1 LHGKKNIRKNSVYA
15 DQRKTAKKLNY
26 KNQEVRS
33 KKDEVNNNSLFL
45 FLLSSIIYKKM
56 KTAYIVKA
64 YRTAVGKAPKGVF
77 RFKRPDELAAETIQ
91 FMMNELPDFD
101 KRRIDDVMVGN
112 AMPEAEQGL
121 NMGRLISLMGL
132 KIEDVPGVT
141 VNRYCASGL
150 ETIGM
155 ATAKI
160 QSGMADCIIAGGAES
175 MSFIPMGGYKPTP
188 DYAVAKAGNE
198 DYYWGMGLTA
208 EAVAQQYNI
217 SREDQDEF
225 AFNSHMK
232 ALKAQ
237 SEGKFDK
244 QIVPITIEQ
253 TFINENG
260 KKETKSYIVNKD
272 EGPRAGT
279 SVEVLA
285 GLRPVFAADGSV
297 TAGNSSQMSDGAA
310 FVLIMSEEMVK
321 ELNLTPIAR
330 LVNFA
335 SAGVEPRI
343 MGIGPVKAI
352 PKALKQAGLLLKDI
366 DLIELNEAFA
376 SQSLAVIRE
385 LGLNPDIVNVNGGAI
400 AMGHPLGCT
409 GAKLSVQLFEEM
421 KLRGNK
427 YGIVSMCVGTG
438 QGSAGIY
445 ELL

>member
-1 LHGKKNIRKNSVYA
+1 
-15 DQRKTAKKLNY
+15 
-26 KNQEVRS
+26 
-33 KKDEVNNNSLFL
+33 
-45 FLLSSIIYKKM
+45 M
-56 KTAYIVKA
+56 KTAYIVSGF
-64 YRTAVGKAPKGVF
+64 RTAVGKAPKGVF
-77 RFKRPDELAAETIQ
+77 RFKRPDELAAETIEHLMAQ
-91 FMMNELPDFD
+91 FPDFD
-101 KRRIDDVMVGN
+101 KKRIDDVMVGN

-121 NMGRLISLMGL
+121 NVGRLISLMGL
-132 KIEDVPGVT
+132 KVTDVPGVT

-188 DYAVAKAGNE
+188 DYAVAASGNE

-208 EAVAQQYNI
+208 EAVAKQFNV

-225 AFNSHMK
+225 AFHSHQK

-237 SEGKFDK
+237 AEGKFDK
-244 QIVPITIEQ
+244 QIVPITVEQ
-253 TFINENG
+253 TFINDNG
-260 KKETKSYIVNKD
+260 KKETKSYVVKKD
-272 EGPRAGT
+272 EGPRADTTVAALGN
-279 SVEVLA
+279 LK
-285 GLRPVFAADGSV
+285 PVFAADGSV

-310 FVLIMSEEMVK
+310 FVLIMSEELVN
-321 ELNLTPIAR
+321 ELGIKPIAR

-352 PKALKQAGLLLKDI
+352 PKALKQAGLTLNDI

-376 SQSLAVIRE
+376 SQSLAVVRE

-400 AMGHPLGCT
+400 ALGHPLGCT
-409 GAKLSVQLFEEM
+409 GAKLSVQLFDEM
-421 KLRGNK
+421 RLRGSK

-438 QGSAGIY
+438 QGSAGIF

>member
-1 LHGKKNIRKNSVYA
+1 
-15 DQRKTAKKLNY
+15 
-26 KNQEVRS
+26 
-33 KKDEVNNNSLFL
+33 
-45 FLLSSIIYKKM
+45 M

-64 YRTAVGKAPKGVF
+64 YRTAVGKAPKGLF
-77 RFKRPDELAAETIQ
+77 RFKRPDELAAETIE
-91 FMMNELPDFD
+91 FMMATLPNFD
-101 KRRIDDVMVGN
+101 KTRIDDVMVGN

-121 NMGRLISLMGL
+121 NVGRLISLMGL
-132 KIEDVPGVT
+132 KVDDVPGVT

-160 QSGMADCIIAGGAES
+160 QSGMAHCIIAGGAES

-198 DYYWGMGLTA
+198 DYYWGMGLTS
-208 EAVAQQYNI
+208 EAVAKQFNI
-217 SREDQDEF
+217 SRADQDEF
-225 AFNSHMK
+225 AFNSHNK

-237 SEGKFDK
+237 ADGKFDS
-244 QIVPITIEQ
+244 QIVPITVEQ

-260 KKETKSYIVNKD
+260 KKETTSYVVKKD
-272 EGPRAGT
+272 EGPRLGT
-279 SVEVLA
+279 SIEGLA
-285 GLRPVFAADGSV
+285 NLKPVFAADGSV

-310 FVLIMSEEMVK
+310 FVLVMSEEMVK
-321 ELNLTPIAR
+321 ELNLEPIAR

-352 PKALKQAGLLLKDI
+352 PKVLKQAGLSLKDI

-376 SQSLAVIRE
+376 SQALAVTRE
-385 LGLNPDIVNVNGGAI
+385 LGLNPEIINVNGGAI
-400 AMGHPLGCT
+400 ALGHPLGCT

-421 KLRGNK
+421 RLRKAK

-438 QGSAGIY
+438 QGTAGVY
-445 ELL
+445 EFLK